1 MAVRRD
7 IVVPIPSVNHI
18 TRERRRDGSTTVKYV
33 LEAPYDRELGYT
45 KPRRVTIGHVVPGS
59 LTEMHP
65 TDGYREVFPDEWER
79 ATGEEVPPALKRVGM
94 RVALEAVLD
103 STGMRGCLAGA
114 FGAPAADAVL
124 DYAMNAVIHHTDAAC
139 SVESGL
145 ADQLPFSGEARDDSF
160 YSRLFAEGMG
170 GDGIVALK
178 REWAKR
184 CAGLGVEEVWLCI
197 DGSNDDCKC
206 EGVEIAER
214 GHAKSRK
221 AVKIVSFTYAVTE
234 DGLPVTFE
242 EYRGGLVDAKAMRRI
257 IDFLIECGIRLRGVA
272 LDRGYCDGNVI
283 KYLRD
288 NGIPYVIM
296 VKGTPEGLRE
306 AREKY
311 GKKIRYNAEYLVEGT
326 QLFAAQQEV
335 RLFKGSKAT
344 DHLTLFYDHRN
355 ASDRVAA
362 LLKNTREDMDA
373 VASALAAGKVDPAVP
388 KRSKGVLSVAD
399 GEVTRNRAALQPM
412 IDEKG
417 LYGIVSSEDMPASR
431 VHGLYVARS
440 GSEKQYAL
448 LKTQLGF
455 GTVRVRLDA
464 SVHAKACCAFV
475 ACVLRH
481 MLEVAARAVGS
492 DANRMI
498 REMNLIEA
506 VSVNGTYAHAHSEN
520 ERQKAFLRAL
530 GTTEARIDE
539 VVRAENDR
547 LAGRVRQP
555 RHHKTGPKRGSRA
568 APAERGKPGP
578 KPGFK
583 RGDTNMDG
591 SPRKKPGPKPGFK
604 RGEFNADGSPRQKP
618 GPKKGSHN
626 VRTTGRR
633 A

>member
-1 MAVRRD
+1 M
-7 IVVPIPSVNHI
+7 
-18 TRERRRDGSTTVKYV
+18 
-33 LEAPYDRELGYT
+33 
-45 KPRRVTIGHVVPGS
+45 
-59 LTEMHP
+59 
-65 TDGYREVFPDEWER
+65 
-79 ATGEEVPPALKRVGM
+79 
-94 RVALEAVLD
+94 
-103 STGMRGCLAGA
+103 
-114 FGAPAADAVL
+114 
-124 DYAMNAVIHHTDAAC
+124 
-139 SVESGL
+139 
-145 ADQLPFSGEARDDSF
+145 
-160 YSRLFAEGMG
+160 
-170 GDGIVALK
+170 
-178 REWAKR
+178 
-184 CAGLGVEEVWLCI
+184 
-197 DGSNDDCKC
+197 
-206 EGVEIAER
+206 
-214 GHAKSRK
+214 
-221 AVKIVSFTYAVTE
+221 
-234 DGLPVTFE
+234 
-242 EYRGGLVDAKAMRRI
+242 
-257 IDFLIECGIRLRGVA
+257 
-272 LDRGYCDGNVI
+272 I
-283 KYLRD
+283 KYLHD

-311 GKKIRYNAEYLVEGT
+311 GKKIRLNAEYLVEGT

-335 RLFKGSKAT
+335 RLFKGSRET
-344 DHLTLFYDHRN
+344 DHLTLFFDHRN

-362 LLKNTREDMDA
+362 LLKNTWKDMDA
-373 VASALAAGKVDPAVP
+373 VASQIAAGKVDPAVP

-399 GEVTRNRAALQPM
+399 GEVKLDRAALQPM

-417 LYGIVSSEDMPASR
+417 LYGIDSSEEMPASR

-506 VSVNGTYAHAHSEN
+506 VSVNGTYAYTHSEN

-530 GTTEARIDE
+530 GTTDARIDE

-568 APAERGKPGP
+568 VPAERGKPGP

-626 VRTTGRR
+626 VRTTGRQ